1 MKTALITGASGAI
14 GYQVAEKFLNDGYF
28 VVGGYNTNADSLLP
42 LKNKFEDTFF
52 PFKADL
58 NNTSEIAALYAYCE
72 KNFGHI
78 DALILN
84 AGKDLYKL
92 LTDTTEEEWEEIF
105 SVNVKSAFLLAKYC
119 LPEMIKR
126 KKGKILFISSVWGK
140 LGASMETA
148 YSASKAAMIGLTKA
162 LAKEVAPSAI
172 NVNCVCPGV
181 IDSKMNARFNADE
194 MQELIESTPLKRLGT
209 PKEVA
214 DLCYFLCSE
223 DAAFITGQA
232 VSVDGGFGL

>member
-14 GYQVAEKFLNDGYF
+14 GTAIAEKFVENGYF
-28 VVGGYNTNADSLLP
+28 TVGVFNENAAAAKSLEKKYKDL
-42 LKNKFEDTFF
+42 FF
-52 PFKADL
+52 SFKADL
-58 NNTSEIAALYAYCE
+58 SNSSDIAALYSFCE

-92 LTDTTEEEWEEIF
+92 LTDTEEEEWDEIF

-119 LPEMIKR
+119 LPEMIRR
-126 KKGKILFISSVWGK
+126 KTGKIVFTSSVWGK
-140 LGASMETA
+140 VGACMETA
-148 YSASKAAMIGLTKA
+148 YSASKAALIGLTKA
-162 LAKEVAPSAI
+162 LAKEVSPSNI

-181 IDSKMNARFNADE
+181 INSKMNARFGADE
-194 MQELIESTPLKRLGT
+194 MKELIESTPLKRIGT

-214 DLCYFLCSE
+214 ELCYFLCSDKAE
-223 DAAFITGQA
+223 FITGQA
-232 VSVDGGFGL
+232 ISADGGFGL

>member
-14 GYQVAEKFLNDGYF
+14 GGAIAEKFLKSGYF
-28 VVGGYNTNADSLLP
+28 VIGGYNKNADGVKSLE
-42 LKNKFEDTFF
+42 NKYKDLFF

-58 NNTSEIAALYAYCE
+58 SKPNEIAALYAFAE

-92 LTDTTEEEWEEIF
+92 LTDTTDREWDEIF
-105 SVNVKSAFLLAKYC
+105 SVNVKSAFLLAKRC
-119 LPEMIKR
+119 IPEMVRR
-126 KKGKILFISSVWGK
+126 KKGKILFMSSVWGK
-140 LGASMETA
+140 VGACMETA
-148 YSASKAAMIGLTKA
+148 YSASKAALIGLTRA
-162 LAKEVAPSAI
+162 LAKELSPSGI

-181 IDSKMNARFNADE
+181 IDTDMNARFSADE
-194 MQELIESTPLKRLGT
+194 MAELIGKTPVQRIGS

-214 DLCYFLCSE
+214 ELCYYLCG
-223 DAAFITGQA
+223 DNADFITGQA